1 MSEIQ
6 NIEINL
12 LSKLL
17 DKQNY
22 LVVKNY
28 LSKELFSE
36 ELHDLYE
43 LIVEGY
49 ETHPTLERLDIE
61 GLSALNKIKDP
72 YQSLSKLRLFENILF
87 ELNDNT
93 LKTESNSLANAELL
107 ISYVRSLNHQLLG
120 QQIASLGM
128 SFAKGSKDAIDEV
141 TDLINKYNNL
151 EDFLDEFG
159 EETTQDIDKLLEES
173 SNKYRLQF
181 NLESLS
187 RNVYGIGRGEFG
199 AIFALPETGK
209 SAFALYLCFGE
220 NGFAQQGNKV
230 LYLGNE
236 ERTSR
241 MMLRAISCYTGLN
254 RDELELNVEE
264 AREKFNEISENVI
277 MKDIQD
283 WTLPKIEKYINKIE
297 PAVVVLDQGDKVTVH
312 GQYSAS
318 HERLRELFKSLREL
332 AKRTNVALLTVS
344 QASADAR
351 GRTRLTAMDMEGSKI
366 GKSAETDLIIGIAKA
381 VNDNEDVEED
391 TTRFLTVSKNK
402 ISGWHGTIVAN
413 INPDLSQYGV

>member
-28 LSKELFSE
+28 LSKELFAE

-93 LKTESNSLANAELL
+93 LKTESNSLANTELL
-107 ISYVRSLNHQLLG
+107 VSYVRSLNHQLLG

-141 TDLINKYNNL
+141 TGLLNKYNNL

-173 SNKYRLQF
+173 SNNNRLQF

-220 NGFAQQGNKV
+220 NGFAQKGNKV

-241 MMLRAISCYTGLN
+241 MMLRAISCYTGMT

-264 AREKFNEISENVI
+264 AREKFNEISSNVV

-381 VNDNEDVEED
+381 DNDNEDIEED

-413 INPDLSQYGV
+413 INPELSQYGV

>member
-107 ISYVRSLNHQLLG
+107 ISYVRSLNQQLLG

-141 TDLINKYNNL
+141 TDLLNKYNNL

-173 SNKYRLQF
+173 SNNSRLQF

-413 INPDLSQYGV
+413 INPELSQYGV

>member
-6 NIEINL
+6 NVEINL
-12 LSKLL
+12 LSRLL
-17 DKQNY
+17 NKQNY
-22 LVVKNY
+22 LAVKNY

-36 ELHDLYE
+36 DLHDLYD
-43 LIVEGY
+43 LIIEGY

-61 GLSALNKIKDP
+61 GLTALNKIKDP

-87 ELNDNT
+87 ELNDSNVN
-93 LKTESNSLANAELL
+93 TESNSLANTELL
-107 ISYVRSLNHQLLG
+107 VSYVRSLNHQLLG

-128 SFAKGSKDAIDEV
+128 SFAKGSTGSIDEV
-141 TDLINKYNNL
+141 TELLNKYNNL

-173 SNKYRLQF
+173 SNTNRLKF
-181 NLESLS
+181 NLESLA

-209 SAFALYLCFGE
+209 SAFALHLCFGE

-241 MMLRAISCYTGLN
+241 MMLRAISCYTGMT

-264 AREKFNEISENVI
+264 AREKFNEISANVI

-381 VNDNEDVEED
+381 ANDNEDNEED
-391 TTRFLTVSKNK
+391 TTRFITVSKNK
-402 ISGWHGTIVAN
+402 ISGWHGTIVVN
-413 INPDLSQYGV
+413 INPELSQYGV